1 MATTKT
7 TQPKYTG
14 TSVSKAG
21 SVNYGISGDVLRA
34 YGASQAPIP
43 DATQYADA
51 GVKQVSE
58 YFKQKDQVKK
68 EAENT
73 WDESFDTI
81 GNRQSWASPELY
93 DQFKADVSSQRE
105 EYLAAIQRGDKAG
118 ADKILANLNSKSA
131 NVQTW
136 KSIIETST
144 NVKDEGYFMPA
155 GDMDPNDVHIMSIIN
170 KQTPGTFTY
179 VNDPETG
186 EGVFN
191 IEMKDGS
198 IRKVTQR
205 DYESMVTKNMK
216 PLEVEKSF
224 AESNNEIASSI
235 SKNKVITKITPDSKD
250 YSTMLINNERLI
262 KEENYSNLWKYDFTK
277 SGKSPL
283 EILADHKDFDGINLS
298 DTNIT
303 GLDLNKEFT
312 YQGGEKDAQGNS
324 TKGRGYWQYTT
335 TNDKGEK
342 IKAPTIFYDG
352 LKFNTPA
359 ELEAHRKKIGDEG
372 KFEPTEIEGSR
383 KYKLDDGDGILQA
396 NEIARL
402 DERQKDIILNE
413 ISKVENYD
421 IGKSYLSEIMTYVQV
436 SGANQLIGENL
447 AKASKDFDFSG
458 FNSQ

>member
-21 SVNYGISGDVLRA
+21 NVNYGISGDVLKA

-73 WDESFDTI
+73 WDESFDAI
-81 GNRQSWASPELY
+81 GYRQSWASPELY
-93 DQFKADVSSQRE
+93 DQFKADVSAQRE
-105 EYLAAIQRGDKAG
+105 EYIAAIQRGDKAG
-118 ADKILANLNSKSA
+118 ADKILSNLNSKSA

-136 KSIIETST
+136 KKIIETST
-144 NVKDEGYFMPA
+144 NINDSDYFMPA
-155 GDMDPNDVHIMSIIN
+155 GDMDPNDRHIMGIIN

-205 DYESMVTKNMK
+205 DYESMITKNMK

-224 AESNNEIASSI
+224 TESNNEIASSI

-283 EILADHKDFDGINLS
+283 EILADHKDFDGIDLS
-298 DTNIT
+298 NTDIT
-303 GLDLNKEFT
+303 GLDLKSLEFT
-312 YQGGEKDAQGNS
+312 YQGGEKDAQGNP

-342 IKAPTIFYDG
+342 IKDPTIFYDG
-352 LKFNTPA
+352 LKFNTEA

-372 KFEPTEIEGSR
+372 EFEPTEIEGSR
-383 KYKLDDGDGILQA
+383 KYYGNNDGFLQA
-396 NEIARL
+396 NEIAKL

-447 AKASKDFDFSG
+447 AKEDKDFSG
-458 FNSQ
+458 FNPQ

>member
-1 MATTKT
+1 MATKTTKT

-21 SVNYGISGDVLRA
+21 DVNYGISGDVLRA
-34 YGASQAPIP
+34 YGASQTPTP

-73 WDESFDTI
+73 WDESFDQI

-93 DQFKADVSSQRE
+93 DQFKADVSAQRE

-144 NVKDEGYFMPA
+144 SVNDSGYFMPA

-170 KQTPGTFTY
+170 KQTPGAFTY

-191 IEMKDGS
+191 IKMPDGS
-198 IRKVTQR
+198 IKKVTQR

-224 AESNNEIASSI
+224 TDSTNELASSI
-235 SKNKVITKITPDSKD
+235 AKNKTITKITPDSKD
-250 YSTMLINNERLI
+250 YKTLMINNERLI

-277 SGKSPL
+277 SGGSPL
-283 EILADHKDFDGINLS
+283 DILVNHKDFKGINLES
-298 DTNIT
+298 LGIDENDLQKVPRPT
-303 GLDLNKEFT
+303 GKA
-312 YQGGEKDAQGNS
+312 DAPVLV
-324 TKGRGYWQYTT
+324 
-335 TNDKGEK
+335 
-342 IKAPTIFYDG
+342 A
-352 LKFNTPA
+352 
-359 ELEAHRKKIGDEG
+359 
-372 KFEPTEIEGSR
+372 KFEH
-383 KYKLDDGDGILQA
+383 DGILEP
-396 NEIARL
+396 NEVSFLTPA
-402 DERQKDIILNE
+402 QQDIILTE
-413 ISKVENYD
+413 LAKPENYE
-421 IGKSYLSEIMTYVQV
+421 IGKMYLAELMTLTQV
-436 SGANQLIGENL
+436 SGANQIIDENL
-447 AKASKDFDFSG
+447 AKADGNLSG
-458 FNSQ
+458 YNTKKK